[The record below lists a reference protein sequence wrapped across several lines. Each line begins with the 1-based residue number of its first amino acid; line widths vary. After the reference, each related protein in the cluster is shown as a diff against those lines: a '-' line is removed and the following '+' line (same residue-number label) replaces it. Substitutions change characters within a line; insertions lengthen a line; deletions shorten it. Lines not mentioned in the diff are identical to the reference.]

1 MITTQIDDLV
11 GRPTGVKT
19 QAFLYVLCG
28 LAEAAVYVALLPL
41 LRSLIAGDYVA
52 AGYLVALAAALALL
66 HSVIGFF
73 ADNRG
78 YYIGIE
84 QICHALQ
91 DALGDHIVRLPLGW
105 FTKERSGQVAALLTK
120 ELQMAMD
127 VPSTFLRQ
135 MVIAVT
141 TPAAVV
147 VLFLFVDWRIGLVFV
162 IAAPLLLWASRAMA
176 KAAGEGHRQEELSNA
191 EVAARVLEFA
201 HAQPVLRATKRS
213 VEGWDAL
220 QQAIERDRAATVATL
235 RMASAPVARYTMLIQ
250 VVFAVVFATATAL
263 LAWGQIDVASYV
275 FVAVLSLR
283 LVDPLTLIG
292 SQGMALRVA
301 KNALDASEGILK
313 TPPLPETRNPRVPCG
328 SSVVFDRVGFAYEES
343 RPVLQGVSLTC
354 PERSLT
360 ALVGP
365 SGSGKTTLTRLVAR
379 FWDVSEGS
387 VSIGGVDVRDMRP
400 DELMQQISLVFQD
413 VYLFDGT
420 IEENVLAGR
429 PDATPEEVR
438 RAAHV
443 ARLDEVAAPSGAGMG
458 HARGRGRLPPFGRR
472 APARRYRARFAE
484 GLAHRAVR
492 RGHGRARCGKR
503 SGHRGGYARVGAR
516 SHGHRHS
523 PSLVHHRRRRSDS
536 RPREGVHHPAGNPRR
551 SGEGAR
557 PVSVVLARAPAGGR
571 LAAGQRAVALRIR
584 SGAFGAGT
592 SDEPRHAKRMGKRG
606 RYGTFAL

>member
-1 MITTQIDDLV
+1 
-11 GRPTGVKT
+11 
-19 QAFLYVLCG
+19 
-28 LAEAAVYVALLPL
+28 
-41 LRSLIAGDYVA
+41 
-52 AGYLVALAAALALL
+52 
-66 HSVIGFF
+66 
-73 ADNRG
+73 
-78 YYIGIE
+78 
-84 QICHALQ
+84 
-91 DALGDHIVRLPLGW
+91 
-105 FTKERSGQVAALLTK
+105 
-120 ELQMAMD
+120 
-127 VPSTFLRQ
+127 
-135 MVIAVT
+135 
-141 TPAAVV
+141 
-147 VLFLFVDWRIGLVFV
+147 
-162 IAAPLLLWASRAMA
+162 MA
-176 KAAGEGHRQEELSNA
+176 KAAGEGHRQEELLNA

-343 RPVLQGVSLTC
+343 RPVLQGVKLEV
-354 PERSLT
+354 ERSLT

-387 VSIGGVDVRDMRP
+387 VSIGWW
-400 DELMQQISLVFQD
+400 
-413 VYLFDGT
+413 T
-420 IEENVLAGR
+420 C
-429 PDATPEEVR
+429 ATCVPTSSCSRYPSCSRTCTCSTEPSRRTCWLGAPTQRPEEVR

-443 ARLDEVAAPSGAGMG
+443 ARLDEVAARLEQGWDTPVGEEAAAFRAER
-458 HARGRGRLPPFGRR
+458 ARR
-472 APARRYRARFAE
+472 RRYRARFAE

-503 SGHRGGYARVGAR
+503 SGHRGGYERVGAR

-551 SGEGAR
+551 SGECAR
-557 PVSVVLARAPAGGR
+557 PISVVLARQRQQVAGWR
-571 LAAGQRAVALRIR
+571 LASEQ
-584 SGAFGAGT
+584 
-592 SDEPRHAKRMGKRG
+592 
-606 RYGTFAL
+606 

>member
-328 SSVVFDRVGFAYEES
+328 SSVAFDRVGFAYEES
-343 RPVLQGVSLTC
+343 RPGWTC
-354 PERSLT
+354 ATCVPTSSCSRY
-360 ALVGP
+360 P
-365 SGSGKTTLTRLVAR
+365 SCSRTCTCSTEPSRRTCWRGAPTQ
-379 FWDVSEGS
+379 
-387 VSIGGVDVRDMRP
+387 RP
-400 DELMQQISLVFQD
+400 
-413 VYLFDGT
+413 
-420 IEENVLAGR
+420 R
-429 PDATPEEVR
+429 R
-438 RAAHV
+438 RAAPRTSRALTRWPPV
-443 ARLDEVAAPSGAGMG
+443 WSRDGTRPWAREAAA
-458 HARGRGRLPPFGRR
+458 FR
-472 APARRYRARFAE
+472 AESASASLSRA
-484 GLAHRAVR
+484 L
-492 RGHGRARCGKR
+492 C
-503 SGHRGGYARVGAR
+503 
-516 SHGHRHS
+516 
-523 PSLVHHRRRRSDS
+523 
-536 RPREGVHHPAGNPRR
+536 
-551 SGEGAR
+551 
-557 PVSVVLARAPAGGR
+557 
-571 LAAGQRAVALRIR
+571 
-584 SGAFGAGT
+584 
-592 SDEPRHAKRMGKRG
+592 
-606 RYGTFAL
+606 

>member
-78 YYIGIE
+78 YCIGIE

-313 TPPLPETRNPRVPCG
+313 TPLCPKPATPRSLRIQRGVRSRGLCLRGIPSGAARRELDVPRAQPDRFSGPFRLGKDDADAVGRAFLGRFRGQRFDRRGGRARHASRRAHAADIPRVPG
-328 SSVVFDRVGFAYEES
+328 RV
-343 RPVLQGVSLTC
+343 PVRRNHRG
-354 PERSLT
+354 ER
-360 ALVGP
+360 AG
-365 SGSGKTTLTRLVAR
+365 
-379 FWDVSEGS
+379 
-387 VSIGGVDVRDMRP
+387 
-400 DELMQQISLVFQD
+400 
-413 VYLFDGT
+413 
-420 IEENVLAGR
+420 GR

-443 ARLDEVAAPSGAGMG
+443 ARLDEVAARLEQGWDTPVGEGGCRLSGGERQRVAI
-458 HARGRGRLPPFGRR
+458 ARALLKDSPIVLFDEATAALDAENEAAIVEAMHELARDRTVIAIAHRLSTIAAADQIAVLEKGCITQQGTHGDLVKVPG
-472 APARRYRARFAE
+472 RYRSFW
-484 GLAHRAVR
+484 
-492 RGHGRARCGKR
+492 
-503 SGHRGGYARVGAR
+503 
-516 SHGHRHS
+516 
-523 PSLVHHRRRRSDS
+523 
-536 RPREGVHHPAGNPRR
+536 RERQQAAGW
-551 SGEGAR
+551 
-557 PVSVVLARAPAGGR
+557 R
-571 LAAGQRAVALRIR
+571 LASEQ
-584 SGAFGAGT
+584 
-592 SDEPRHAKRMGKRG
+592 
-606 RYGTFAL
+606 

>member
-263 LAWGQIDVASYV
+263 LAWGQI
-275 FVAVLSLR
+275 
-283 LVDPLTLIG
+283 G
-292 SQGMALRVA
+292 VA

-443 ARLDEVAAPSGAGMG
+443 ARLDEVAARLEQGWDTPVGEGGCRLSGGERQRVAI
-458 HARGRGRLPPFGRR
+458 ARALLKDSPIVLFDEATAALDAENEAAIVEAMHELARDRTVIAIAHRLSTIAAADQIAVLEKGCITQQGTHGDLVKVPG
-472 APARRYRARFAE
+472 RYRSFW
-484 GLAHRAVR
+484 
-492 RGHGRARCGKR
+492 
-503 SGHRGGYARVGAR
+503 
-516 SHGHRHS
+516 
-523 PSLVHHRRRRSDS
+523 
-536 RPREGVHHPAGNPRR
+536 RERQQAAGW
-551 SGEGAR
+551 
-557 PVSVVLARAPAGGR
+557 R
-571 LAAGQRAVALRIR
+571 LASEQ
-584 SGAFGAGT
+584 
-592 SDEPRHAKRMGKRG
+592 
-606 RYGTFAL
+606 

>member
-78 YYIGIE
+78 YCIGIE

-235 RMASAPVARYTMLIQ
+235 RTASAPVARYTMLIQ

-275 FVAVLSLR
+275 VEAGRSFDAHRVAGDGAARGEERAGRVRGDIEDAPSARNPQPPRSLR
-283 LVDPLTLIG
+283 IQRGVRSRGLC
-292 SQGMALRVA
+292 LRGIPSGA
-301 KNALDASEGILK
+301 ARRELDVPRAQPDRFSGPFRLGKDDADAVGRAFLGRFRGQRFDRRGGRARHASRRAHAADI
-313 TPPLPETRNPRVPCG
+313 PRVPG
-328 SSVVFDRVGFAYEES
+328 RV
-343 RPVLQGVSLTC
+343 P
-354 PERSLT
+354 
-360 ALVGP
+360 
-365 SGSGKTTLTRLVAR
+365 
-379 FWDVSEGS
+379 
-387 VSIGGVDVRDMRP
+387 
-400 DELMQQISLVFQD
+400 
-413 VYLFDGT
+413 
-420 IEENVLAGR
+420 
-429 PDATPEEVR
+429 VR
-438 RAAHV
+438 RNHRGERAGG
-443 ARLDEVAAPSGAGMG
+443 APRRN
-458 HARGRGRLPPFGRR
+458 ARGGAPRRARR
-472 APARRYRARFAE
+472 AP
-484 GLAHRAVR
+484 
-492 RGHGRARCGKR
+492 
-503 SGHRGGYARVGAR
+503 
-516 SHGHRHS
+516 
-523 PSLVHHRRRRSDS
+523 
-536 RPREGVHHPAGNPRR
+536 
-551 SGEGAR
+551 
-557 PVSVVLARAPAGGR
+557 
-571 LAAGQRAVALRIR
+571 
-584 SGAFGAGT
+584 
-592 SDEPRHAKRMGKRG
+592 
-606 RYGTFAL
+606 

>member
-66 HSVIGFF
+66 QSVSGYF

-400 DELMQQISLVFQD
+400 DELMQQLSRLSGGERQRVAIARALLKDSPIV
-413 VYLFDGT
+413 LFDEATAALDAENEAAIVEAMHELARDRTVIAIAHRLSTIAAADQIAVLEKGCITQQGT
-420 IEENVLAGR
+420 HGDLVKVPG
-429 PDATPEEVR
+429 
-438 RAAHV
+438 
-443 ARLDEVAAPSGAGMG
+443 
-458 HARGRGRLPPFGRR
+458 
-472 APARRYRARFAE
+472 RYRSFW
-484 GLAHRAVR
+484 
-492 RGHGRARCGKR
+492 
-503 SGHRGGYARVGAR
+503 
-516 SHGHRHS
+516 
-523 PSLVHHRRRRSDS
+523 
-536 RPREGVHHPAGNPRR
+536 RERQQAAGW
-551 SGEGAR
+551 
-557 PVSVVLARAPAGGR
+557 R
-571 LAAGQRAVALRIR
+571 LASEQ
-584 SGAFGAGT
+584 
-592 SDEPRHAKRMGKRG
+592 
-606 RYGTFAL
+606 

>member
-263 LAWGQIDVASYV
+263 FGLGPDRRGIVRVRS
-275 FVAVLSLR
+275 
-283 LVDPLTLIG
+283 G
-292 SQGMALRVA
+292 ALLEAGRSFDAHRVA
-301 KNALDASEGILK
+301 GDGAARGEERAGRVRGDIEDA
-313 TPPLPETRNPRVPCG
+313 PLPETRNPRVPCG
-328 SSVVFDRVGFAYEES
+328 SSVAFDRVGFAYEES

-420 IEENVLAGR
+420 IEENVLAGPPSNAR
-429 PDATPEEVR
+429 GGAPR
-438 RAAHV
+438 RA
-443 ARLDEVAAPSGAGMG
+443 
-458 HARGRGRLPPFGRR
+458 RR
-472 APARRYRARFAE
+472 AP
-484 GLAHRAVR
+484 
-492 RGHGRARCGKR
+492 
-503 SGHRGGYARVGAR
+503 
-516 SHGHRHS
+516 
-523 PSLVHHRRRRSDS
+523 
-536 RPREGVHHPAGNPRR
+536 
-551 SGEGAR
+551 
-557 PVSVVLARAPAGGR
+557 
-571 LAAGQRAVALRIR
+571 
-584 SGAFGAGT
+584 
-592 SDEPRHAKRMGKRG
+592 
-606 RYGTFAL
+606 

>member
-343 RPVLQGVSLTC
+343 RPVLQGVS
-354 PERSLT
+354 
-360 ALVGP
+360 
-365 SGSGKTTLTRLVAR
+365 
-379 FWDVSEGS
+379 
-387 VSIGGVDVRDMRP
+387 
-400 DELMQQISLVFQD
+400 
-413 VYLFDGT
+413 
-420 IEENVLAGR
+420 
-429 PDATPEEVR
+429 
-438 RAAHV
+438 
-443 ARLDEVAAPSGAGMG
+443 
-458 HARGRGRLPPFGRR
+458 
-472 APARRYRARFAE
+472 
-484 GLAHRAVR
+484 
-492 RGHGRARCGKR
+492 
-503 SGHRGGYARVGAR
+503 
-516 SHGHRHS
+516 
-523 PSLVHHRRRRSDS
+523 
-536 RPREGVHHPAGNPRR
+536 
-551 SGEGAR
+551 
-557 PVSVVLARAPAGGR
+557 
-571 LAAGQRAVALRIR
+571 
-584 SGAFGAGT
+584 
-592 SDEPRHAKRMGKRG
+592 
-606 RYGTFAL
+606 

>member
-1 MITTQIDDLV
+1 M
-11 GRPTGVKT
+11 
-19 QAFLYVLCG
+19 
-28 LAEAAVYVALLPL
+28 
-41 LRSLIAGDYVA
+41 
-52 AGYLVALAAALALL
+52 
-66 HSVIGFF
+66 
-73 ADNRG
+73 
-78 YYIGIE
+78 
-84 QICHALQ
+84 
-91 DALGDHIVRLPLGW
+91 
-105 FTKERSGQVAALLTK
+105 
-120 ELQMAMD
+120 
-127 VPSTFLRQ
+127 
-135 MVIAVT
+135 
-141 TPAAVV
+141 
-147 VLFLFVDWRIGLVFV
+147 
-162 IAAPLLLWASRAMA
+162 
-176 KAAGEGHRQEELSNA
+176 
-191 EVAARVLEFA
+191 
-201 HAQPVLRATKRS
+201 
-213 VEGWDAL
+213 
-220 QQAIERDRAATVATL
+220 

-328 SSVVFDRVGFAYEES
+328 SSVAFDRVGFAYEES

-429 PDATPEEVR
+429 PDATPEEAR

-443 ARLDEVAAPSGAGMG
+443 ARLDEVAARLEQGWDTPVGEGGCRLSGGERQRVAI
-458 HARGRGRLPPFGRR
+458 ARALLKDSPIVLFDEATAALDAENEAAIVEAMHELARDRTVIAIAHRLSTIAAADQIAVLEKGCITQQGTHGDLVKVPG
-472 APARRYRARFAE
+472 RYRSFW
-484 GLAHRAVR
+484 
-492 RGHGRARCGKR
+492 
-503 SGHRGGYARVGAR
+503 
-516 SHGHRHS
+516 
-523 PSLVHHRRRRSDS
+523 
-536 RPREGVHHPAGNPRR
+536 RERQQAAGW
-551 SGEGAR
+551 
-557 PVSVVLARAPAGGR
+557 R
-571 LAAGQRAVALRIR
+571 LASEQ
-584 SGAFGAGT
+584 
-592 SDEPRHAKRMGKRG
+592 
-606 RYGTFAL
+606 

>member
-1 MITTQIDDLV
+1 MAIARAIVQDAPILVLDEATAHADPENETAIQKALNALAKGRTTVVIAHRLDTIVHADQILVLVGGKVVERGVHEELLAADGHYAALWRSQQVDALEKALLVKERDARRGRGAARSGWRSGAERCRFARKRGTMITTQIDDLV

-78 YYIGIE
+78 YCIGIE

-235 RMASAPVARYTMLIQ
+235 RTASAPVARYTMLIQ

-328 SSVVFDRVGFAYEES
+328 SSVAFDRVGFAT
-343 RPVLQGVSLTC
+343 RNPV
-354 PERSLT
+354 
-360 ALVGP
+360 
-365 SGSGKTTLTRLVAR
+365 
-379 FWDVSEGS
+379 
-387 VSIGGVDVRDMRP
+387 
-400 DELMQQISLVFQD
+400 
-413 VYLFDGT
+413 
-420 IEENVLAGR
+420 
-429 PDATPEEVR
+429 
-438 RAAHV
+438 
-443 ARLDEVAAPSGAGMG
+443 
-458 HARGRGRLPPFGRR
+458 
-472 APARRYRARFAE
+472 
-484 GLAHRAVR
+484 
-492 RGHGRARCGKR
+492 RCCK
-503 SGHRGGYARVGAR
+503 A
-516 SHGHRHS
+516 
-523 PSLVHHRRRRSDS
+523 
-536 RPREGVHHPAGNPRR
+536 
-551 SGEGAR
+551 
-557 PVSVVLARAPAGGR
+557 
-571 LAAGQRAVALRIR
+571 
-584 SGAFGAGT
+584 
-592 SDEPRHAKRMGKRG
+592 
-606 RYGTFAL
+606 

>member
-78 YYIGIE
+78 YCIGIE

-328 SSVVFDRVGFAYEES
+328 SSVAFDRVGFAYEES

-400 DELMQQISLVFQD
+400 DELMQQIQAGEFN
-413 VYLFDGT
+413 FDAA
-420 IEENVLAGR
+420 V
-429 PDATPEEVR
+429 ATPDQMGKVGRLGKILGPRGLMPNPKLGTVANDVAKAIKELKGGRVEY
-438 RAAHV
+438 RADRYGIAHV
-443 ARLDEVAAPSGAGMG
+443 ILGKVSFTPEQLAENYGAVYDEILRMKPAAAKGKYVKSITVSGTMTPG
-458 HARGRGRLPPFGRR
+458 
-472 APARRYRARFAE
+472 
-484 GLAHRAVR
+484 
-492 RGHGRARCGKR
+492 
-503 SGHRGGYARVGAR
+503 
-516 SHGHRHS
+516 
-523 PSLVHHRRRRSDS
+523 
-536 RPREGVHHPAGNPRR
+536 
-551 SGEGAR
+551 
-557 PVSVVLARAPAGGR
+557 VSVDSSVTRAYTESA
-571 LAAGQRAVALRIR
+571 
-584 SGAFGAGT
+584 
-592 SDEPRHAKRMGKRG
+592 E
-606 RYGTFAL
+606 

>member
-41 LRSLIAGDYVA
+41 LRSLIAGVYVA

-176 KAAGEGHRQEELSNA
+176 KAAGEGHMQEELSNA

-443 ARLDEVAAPSGAGMG
+443 ARLDEVAARLEQGWDTPVGEGGCRLSGGERQRVAI
-458 HARGRGRLPPFGRR
+458 ARALLKDSPIVLFDEATAALDAENEAAIVEAMHELARDRTVIAIAHRLSTIAAADQIAVLEKGCITQQGTHGDLVKVPG
-472 APARRYRARFAE
+472 RYRSFW
-484 GLAHRAVR
+484 
-492 RGHGRARCGKR
+492 
-503 SGHRGGYARVGAR
+503 
-516 SHGHRHS
+516 
-523 PSLVHHRRRRSDS
+523 
-536 RPREGVHHPAGNPRR
+536 RERQQAAGW
-551 SGEGAR
+551 
-557 PVSVVLARAPAGGR
+557 R
-571 LAAGQRAVALRIR
+571 LASEQ
-584 SGAFGAGT
+584 
-592 SDEPRHAKRMGKRG
+592 
-606 RYGTFAL
+606 